1 MAIKATI
8 YKAQLK
14 LADMDRGV
22 YANHSLTLAR
32 HPSETDERLMVR
44 LLAFALHAPADDAGG
59 ALEFGAG
66 LSDADEPDLWQR
78 DLTGAVTHW
87 IEIGQP
93 DERRLLRAAGRAGR
107 VTVIAYSAAAPI
119 WWSGIASRLS
129 RAANVAVWQLPA
141 AESQA
146 LAELVERG
154 MQIQCNVQEGA
165 VWIGR
170 GERSVELTPVRL
182 K

>member
-8 YKAQLK
+8 YKAHLQ
-14 LADMDRGV
+14 LADMDRGI
-22 YANHSLTLAR
+22 YADRSLTLAR

-44 LLAFALHAPADDAGG
+44 LLAYALNAPADDDDG

-87 IEIGQP
+87 IEVGQP
-93 DERRLLRAAGRAGR
+93 DERRLLRASGRAER
-107 VTVIAYSAAAPI
+107 VSVIVYSAAAPI
-119 WWSGIASRLS
+119 WWKGIETRIS

-141 AESQA
+141 TESQA
-146 LAELVERG
+146 LGELAERG
-154 MQIQCNVQEGA
+154 MQIQCNVQDGTA
-165 VWIGR
+165 WIGS
-170 GERSVELTPVRL
+170 GERSVEITPVRL

>member
-8 YKAQLK
+8 YKAQLQ
-14 LADMDRGV
+14 LADMDRGI
-22 YANHSLTLAR
+22 YADHALTLAR

-44 LLAFALHAPADDAGG
+44 LLAFALNAPADNDAG

-107 VTVIAYSAAAPI
+107 VSVIVYSAAAPI
-119 WWSGIASRLS
+119 WWKGIDSRIARAS
-129 RAANVAVWQLPA
+129 NIAVWQIPA
-141 AESQA
+141 HESQA
-146 LAELVERG
+146 LAKLAERG
-154 MQIQCNVQEGA
+154 MQIQCNVQDGTA
-165 VWIGR
+165 WIGSGKR
-170 GERSVELTPVRL
+170 TVDVTPVRL